1 MTHVI
6 IYKDSHTSE
15 IVGFKTEGH
24 AGYAESGYDIVC
36 AATSVLIINTIN
48 SIEQFTDMDCEVI
61 TDEENAIIQLMVCS
75 PNQSRE
81 SMVLLKAL
89 ELGLSSIAEDNPNY
103 LSITFEE
110 V

>member
-1 MTHVI
+1 
-6 IYKDSHTSE
+6 
-15 IVGFKTEGH
+15 
-24 AGYAESGYDIVC
+24 
-36 AATSVLIINTIN
+36 LIINTIN
-48 SIEQFTDMDCEVI
+48 SIEQFTDTDCEVI